1 MEGNC
6 VCSSNYPGDECA
18 ATSTAEGQYS
28 ASQSCQVAFVGSV
41 VLQVHLFDTESCCDK
56 MTVGG
61 IQYKGTA
68 GPDGVSASSLSFVS
82 DYSVQKSGFKI
93 CFGPATP

>member
-6 VCSSNYPGDECA
+6 VCSSNYPGGTCS
-18 ATSTAEGQYS
+18 ATSAVEGSYS
-28 ASQSCQVAFVGSV
+28 SNEACHVAFVGPV
-41 VLQVHLFDTESCCDK
+41 VLQVHLFDTEPGYDK

-61 IQYKGTA
+61 IQYQGTA
-68 GPDGVSASSLSFVS
+68 GPDGVSASSLSFES
-82 DYSVQKSGFKI
+82 DNSVQGSGFKI